1 MTGRRILWGILLAGA
16 LGLYLFANSAGTLC
30 VLSAAALPLL
40 SAIPLLLPRQIGLT
54 LSTPEGAVRGEPLSC
69 TITVSSSGLPAQFEL
84 TVEAENAFTGER
96 SAKTMKISTRNQP
109 VSLSWQLA
117 GTHSGN
123 VRLFCTHVRE
133 LDCFGLFSRKRICT
147 AQAGILF
154 PPQTFPVSVCLD
166 QAAEVLLDCES
177 YSAQKAGNDPGET
190 FRIREYVPGDPI
202 RQIHW
207 KLSEKTG
214 TLMVREFGLPAEN
227 RLLLAFL
234 PERSLSPEQLDTML
248 DTLVSVSSELLRQE
262 LPHTLLY
269 DRALHEISDLAELEQ
284 TVHTLLRSA
293 PEIERTAAFLQE
305 HLTLSYAHIALIAAN
320 DIPVAEELAQTG
332 CVSILFPD
340 VEGLPEIAE
349 TGRVRAHA
357 FRADALRAGT
367 LHFEL

>member
-30 VLSAAALPLL
+30 VLLAAALPLL

-54 LSTPEGAVRGEPLSC
+54 LSTPEAAVRGEPLPC
-69 TITVSSSGLPAQFEL
+69 TITVSSSGLPAQL
-84 TVEAENAFTGER
+84 AITIEAENAFTGER
-96 SAKTMKISTRNQP
+96 SVKTIKLSTRKQP

-117 GTHSGN
+117 GTHSGS

-133 LDCFGLFSRKRICT
+133 FDCFGLFSRKRICA
-147 AQAGILF
+147 AQAEIIF

-166 QAAEVLLDCES
+166 QAAEVLLDS
-177 YSAQKAGNDPGET
+177 AVYSAQKAGNDPGET

-234 PERSLSPEQLDTML
+234 PERSLSPEQLDAML
-248 DTLVSVSSELLRQE
+248 DTLVSVSAELLRQE

-269 DRALHEISDLAELEQ
+269 DGTLHEIADMAELEQ
-284 TVHTLLRSA
+284 AVHTLLRSA
-293 PEIERTAAFLQE
+293 LEIEHTAAFLQE
-305 HLTLSYAHIALIAAN
+305 HPALSYAHIALIAAN
-320 DIPVAEELAQTG
+320 DIPGAENLAQTG

-340 VEGLPEIAE
+340 SGALPEIAE
-349 TGRVRAHA
+349 PGRVRVHA

>member
-30 VLSAAALPLL
+30 VLLTAALPLL
-40 SAIPLLLPRQIGLT
+40 SAIPLLLPRQIVLT
-54 LSTPEGAVRGEPLSC
+54 LSAPEAAVRSEPLSC
-69 TITVSSSGLPAQFEL
+69 TITVSSSGLPAQLSL

-96 SAKTMKISTRNQP
+96 SAKTMKISTRKQP

-117 GTHSGN
+117 GTHSGS

-166 QAAEVLLDCES
+166 QAAEVLLDSES

-269 DRALHEISDLAELEQ
+269 DGTLHEISDLEDLEQ

-320 DIPVAEELAQTG
+320 DIPVAEELSQTG

-340 VEGLPEIAE
+340 AGALPEIAE
-349 TGRVRAHA
+349 AGRVRIHA

>member
-1 MTGRRILWGILLAGA
+1 MTGRRILWGILLAGV

-30 VLSAAALPLL
+30 VLLAAALPLL
-40 SAIPLLLPRQIGLT
+40 SAIPLLLPRQIVLT
-54 LSTPEGAVRGEPLSC
+54 LSAPEAAVRGEPLSC

-96 SAKTMKISTRNQP
+96 SAKTMKISTRKQP
-109 VSLSWQLA
+109 ASLSWQLA
-117 GTHSGN
+117 ETHSGV
-123 VRLFCTHVRE
+123 VRLSCTSVRE
-133 LDCFGLFSRKRICT
+133 FDSFGLFSRKRICT

-166 QAAEVLLDCES
+166 QAAEVLLDS
-177 YSAQKAGNDPGET
+177 AVYSAQKAGNDPGET

-227 RLLLAFL
+227 QLLLVFL
-234 PERSLSPEQLDTML
+234 PDKSLSPEQLDAML

-269 DRALHEISDLAELEQ
+269 AGELHEIADMPTLVQ
-284 TVHTLLRSA
+284 TVNALLRSA
-293 PEIERTAAFLQE
+293 PELESTTAFLQT
-305 HLTLSYAHIALIAAN
+305 HPALSYAHIALIAASAV
-320 DIPVAEELAQTG
+320 PAAEDLAQTG

-340 VEGLPEIAE
+340 AGALPEIAE
-349 TGRVRAHA
+349 PVRVHA

>member
-1 MTGRRILWGILLAGA
+1 MAGRRILWGILLAGA

-30 VLSAAALPLL
+30 VLLAAALPLL
-40 SAIPLLLPRQIGLT
+40 SAIPLLLPRQITLT
-54 LSTPEGAVRGEPLSC
+54 LSAPEAVGRGEQMTC
-69 TITVSSSGLPAQFEL
+69 TLTVSSSGIPAQFEL
-84 TVEAENAFTGER
+84 AVEAENGFTGEL
-96 SAKTMKISTRNQP
+96 STQVIPLFVKKGP

-117 GTHSGN
+117 ETHSGII
-123 VRLFCTHVRE
+123 RLSCSYVRE
-133 LDCFGLFSRKRICT
+133 FDSFGLFSRKRTCA
-147 AQAGILF
+147 AQAEITLR
-154 PPQTFPVSVCLD
+154 PQTFPVSVCLN
-166 QAAEVLLDCES
+166 QAAEVLLDSEI
-177 YSAQKAGNDPGET
+177 YSTQKAGNDPGET

-214 TLMVREFGLPAEN
+214 TLMVREFGLPAMN
-227 RLLLAFL
+227 RLLLVFL
-234 PERSLSPEQLDTML
+234 PDKSLLSEQLDTML
-248 DTLVSVSSELLRQE
+248 DTMVSISSELLRQE

-305 HLTLSYAHIALIAAN
+305 HPALSYAHIALIAASAV
-320 DIPVAEELAQTG
+320 PAAEDLAQTG
-332 CVSILFPD
+332 CVSVLFPD
-340 VEGLPEIAE
+340 SGALPEIAE
-349 TGRVRAHA
+349 AGRVRVHA

>member
-96 SAKTMKISTRNQP
+96 SAKTMKISTRKQP

>member
-96 SAKTMKISTRNQP
+96 SAKTMKISTRKQP

-166 QAAEVLLDCES
+166 QAAEVLLDSES

>member
-30 VLSAAALPLL
+30 VLFAAALPLL
-40 SAIPLLLPRQIGLT
+40 SAIPLLLPRQIELT
-54 LSTPEGAVRGEPLSC
+54 LSTPEAAVRGEPLPC
-69 TITVSSSGLPAQFEL
+69 TITVSSSGLPAQLAL

-117 GTHSGN
+117 GTHSGS
-123 VRLFCTHVRE
+123 VRLSCTHVRE
-133 LDCFGLFSRKRICT
+133 LDCFGLFSRKRICA
-147 AQAGILF
+147 AQVEITF

-166 QAAEVLLDCES
+166 QAAEVLLDS
-177 YSAQKAGNDPGET
+177 AVYSAQKAGNDPGET

-207 KLSEKTG
+207 KLSEKMG
-214 TLMVREFGLPAEN
+214 TLMVREFGLPAMN
-227 RLLLAFL
+227 RLLLVFL
-234 PERSLSPEQLDTML
+234 PEESLSPEQLDAML
-248 DTLVSVSSELLRQE
+248 DTMVSVSSELLQQE
-262 LPHTLLY
+262 LPHTLLCAGELH
-269 DRALHEISDLAELEQ
+269 DIADMPALAQ
-284 TVHTLLRSA
+284 TVHTLLHSA
-293 PEIERTAAFLQE
+293 PEIERTTAFLQE
-305 HLTLSYAHIALIAAN
+305 HLARSYAHIALIAVSAVPAAK
-320 DIPVAEELAQTG
+320 DLAQTG

-340 VEGLPEIAE
+340 AGASPEIAE
-349 TGRVRAHA
+349 TGRVRVHA

>member
-1 MTGRRILWGILLAGA
+1 MAGRRILWGILLAGA

-30 VLSAAALPLL
+30 VLLAAALPLL
-40 SAIPLLLPRQIGLT
+40 SAISLLLPRQISII
-54 LSTPEGAVRGEPLSC
+54 LSAPETVERGEQIAC
-69 TITVSSSGLPAQFEL
+69 TLTVSSSGIPAQFEL
-84 TVEAENAFTGER
+84 AVEAENGFTGEL
-96 SAKTMKISTRNQP
+96 STQVIPLFVKKGP

-117 GTHSGN
+117 ETHSGII
-123 VRLFCTHVRE
+123 RLSCSYVRE
-133 LDCFGLFSRKRICT
+133 FDSFGLFSRKRTCA
-147 AQAGILF
+147 AQAEITLR
-154 PPQTFPVSVCLD
+154 PQTFPVSVCLN
-166 QAAEVLLDCES
+166 QAAEVLLDSEI
-177 YSAQKAGNDPGET
+177 YSTQKAGNDPGET

-227 RLLLAFL
+227 QLLLVFL
-234 PERSLSPEQLDTML
+234 SDNSLSPEQLDAML

-269 DRALHEISDLAELEQ
+269 DGTLHEISDLEDLEQ

-320 DIPVAEELAQTG
+320 DIPVAEELSQTG

-340 VEGLPEIAE
+340 AGALPEIAE
-349 TGRVRAHA
+349 AGRVRIHA
-357 FRADALRAGT
+357 IRADALRAGT

>member
-1 MTGRRILWGILLAGA
+1 MTGRRILWGILLAGV

-30 VLSAAALPLL
+30 VLLAAALPLL
-40 SAIPLLLPRQIGLT
+40 SAIPLLLPRQIVLT
-54 LSTPEGAVRGEPLSC
+54 LSAPEAAVRGEPLSC

-96 SAKTMKISTRNQP
+96 SAKTMKISTRKQP

-214 TLMVREFGLPAEN
+214 TLMVREFGLPAMN
-227 RLLLAFL
+227 RLLLVFL
-234 PERSLSPEQLDTML
+234 PDKSLLSEQLDTML
-248 DTLVSVSSELLRQE
+248 DTMVSISSELLRQE

-269 DRALHEISDLAELEQ
+269 AGELHEIADMPTLVQ
-284 TVHTLLRSA
+284 TVNALLRSA
-293 PEIERTAAFLQE
+293 PELESTTAFLQT
-305 HLTLSYAHIALIAAN
+305 HPALSYAHIVLIAAN
-320 DIPVAEELAQTG
+320 AVPMAENFAQTG
-332 CVSILFPD
+332 CVSVLFP
-340 VEGLPEIAE
+340 G
-349 TGRVRAHA
+349 TGTMLEDSDADRIRIYA
-357 FRADALRAGT
+357 FHADALRSGM

>member
-1 MTGRRILWGILLAGA
+1 MAGRRILWGILLAGA
-16 LGLYLFANSAGTLC
+16 LGLYLFANSAETLC
-30 VLSAAALPLL
+30 VLLAAALPLL
-40 SAIPLLLPRQIGLT
+40 SAISLLLPRQISII
-54 LSTPEGAVRGEPLSC
+54 LSAPETVERGEQIAC
-69 TITVSSSGLPAQFEL
+69 TLTVSSSGIPAQFEL
-84 TVEAENAFTGER
+84 AVEAENGFTEEL
-96 SAKTMKISTRNQP
+96 STQVIPLFIKKEP

-117 GTHSGN
+117 ETHSGII
-123 VRLFCTHVRE
+123 RLSCSYVRE
-133 LDCFGLFSRKRICT
+133 FDSFGLFSRKRTCA
-147 AQAGILF
+147 AQAEITLR
-154 PPQTFPVSVCLD
+154 PQTFPVSVCLN
-166 QAAEVLLDCES
+166 QAAEVLLDSEI
-177 YSAQKAGNDPGET
+177 YSTQKAGNDPGET

-227 RLLLAFL
+227 QLLLVFL
-234 PERSLSPEQLDTML
+234 SDKSLSPEQLDAML

-320 DIPVAEELAQTG
+320 DIPVAEELSQTG

-340 VEGLPEIAE
+340 AGALPEIAE
-349 TGRVRAHA
+349 AGRVRIHA
-357 FRADALRAGT
+357 IRADALRAGT

>member
-1 MTGRRILWGILLAGA
+1 MTGRRILWGILLAGV

-30 VLSAAALPLL
+30 VLLAAALPLL
-40 SAIPLLLPRQIGLT
+40 SAIPLLLPRQIVLT
-54 LSTPEGAVRGEPLSC
+54 LSAPEAAVRGEPLSC

-96 SAKTMKISTRNQP
+96 SAKTMKISTRKQP

-269 DRALHEISDLAELEQ
+269 DRALHEISDLEDLEQ

-340 VEGLPEIAE
+340 AGALPEIAE
-349 TGRVRAHA
+349 AGRVRVHA

>member
-1 MTGRRILWGILLAGA
+1 MTGRRILWGILLAGV

-30 VLSAAALPLL
+30 VLLAAALPLL
-40 SAIPLLLPRQIGLT
+40 SAIPLLLPRQIVLT
-54 LSTPEGAVRGEPLSC
+54 LSAPEAAVRGEPLSC
-69 TITVSSSGLPAQFEL
+69 TITVSSSGLPAQLAL

-96 SAKTMKISTRNQP
+96 SDKTMKILTRKQP

-133 LDCFGLFSRKRICT
+133 LDCFGLFSRKRICA
-147 AQAGILF
+147 AQAEIMF

-166 QAAEVLLDCES
+166 QAAEVLLDSES

-207 KLSEKTG
+207 KLSEKMG
-214 TLMVREFGLPAEN
+214 TLMVREFGLPAMN
-227 RLLLAFL
+227 RLLLVFL
-234 PERSLSPEQLDTML
+234 PERSLSPEQLDAML
-248 DTLVSVSSELLRQE
+248 DTIVSVSSELLRQE
-262 LPHTLLY
+262 LPHTLLCTGELH
-269 DRALHEISDLAELEQ
+269 DIADMPALAQ
-284 TVHTLLRSA
+284 TVHTLLHSA

-305 HLTLSYAHIALIAAN
+305 HPALSYAHIALIAASAV
-320 DIPVAEELAQTG
+320 PAAEDLAQTG

-340 VEGLPEIAE
+340 AGALPEIAE
-349 TGRVRAHA
+349 TGRVRVHA

>member
-1 MTGRRILWGILLAGA
+1 MAGRRILWGILLAGA

-30 VLSAAALPLL
+30 VLLAAALPLL
-40 SAIPLLLPRQIGLT
+40 SAISLLLPRQISII
-54 LSTPEGAVRGEPLSC
+54 LSAPETVERGEQIAC
-69 TITVSSSGLPAQFEL
+69 TLTVSSSGIPAQFEL
-84 TVEAENAFTGER
+84 AVEAENGFTGEL
-96 SAKTMKISTRNQP
+96 STQVIPLFVKKGP

-117 GTHSGN
+117 ETHSGII
-123 VRLFCTHVRE
+123 RLSCSYVRE
-133 LDCFGLFSRKRICT
+133 FDSFGLFSRKRTCA
-147 AQAGILF
+147 AQAEITLR
-154 PPQTFPVSVCLD
+154 PQTFPVSVCLN
-166 QAAEVLLDCES
+166 QAAEVLLDSEI
-177 YSAQKAGNDPGET
+177 YSTQKAGNDPGET

-214 TLMVREFGLPAEN
+214 TLMVREFGLPAMN
-227 RLLLAFL
+227 RLLLVFL
-234 PERSLSPEQLDTML
+234 PDKSLLSEQLDTML
-248 DTLVSVSSELLRQE
+248 DTMVSISSELLRQE

>member
-1 MTGRRILWGILLAGA
+1 MAGRRVLWGILLAGA

-30 VLSAAALPLL
+30 VLLAAALPLL
-40 SAIPLLLPRQIGLT
+40 SAISLLIPRQISIT
-54 LSTPEGAVRGEPLSC
+54 LSAPETVGRGEQIAC
-69 TITVSSSGLPAQFEL
+69 TLTVSSSGIPAQFEL
-84 TVEAENAFTGER
+84 AVEAENGFTGEL
-96 SAKTMKISTRNQP
+96 STQVIPLFVKKGP

-117 GTHSGN
+117 ETHSGII
-123 VRLFCTHVRE
+123 RLSCSYVRE
-133 LDCFGLFSRKRICT
+133 FDSFGLFSRKRTCA
-147 AQAGILF
+147 AQAEITLR
-154 PPQTFPVSVCLD
+154 PQTFPVSVCLN
-166 QAAEVLLDCES
+166 QAAEVLLDSEI
-177 YSAQKAGNDPGET
+177 YSTQKAGNDPGET

-214 TLMVREFGLPAEN
+214 TLMVREFGLPAMN
-227 RLLLAFL
+227 RLLLVFL
-234 PERSLSPEQLDTML
+234 PDKSLLSEQLDTML
-248 DTLVSVSSELLRQE
+248 DTMVSISSELLRQE

-269 DRALHEISDLAELEQ
+269 DGTLYEISDLEELEQ

-305 HLTLSYAHIALIAAN
+305 HPALSYAHIALIAASTV
-320 DIPVAEELAQTG
+320 PMAEELAQTG

-340 VEGLPEIAE
+340 AGALPEIAE
-349 TGRVRAHA
+349 PGRVRIHA